1 MPQIK
6 KLLVANRGE
15 IAVRIIRACQE
26 LGIKTVAVYS
36 DADKESLH
44 VRMADQA
51 VCIGPPLPA
60 RSYLNMNTIL
70 SACRATEADAIH
82 PGYGFLA
89 ENAEFSE
96 ACSQNHIRFVGP
108 SGDVIRKLG
117 NKIAAREAAAAVS
130 IPIVPGKKECVRN
143 LEEVIPVAETIG
155 YPLLLKAAAGGGG
168 RGIQLVNDE
177 RDLKE
182 ALLRAQAEAQTAFG
196 DGTLYVEKLIKNA
209 RHVEVQVLL
218 DEYGNGIHLGE
229 RDCSLQRRHQ
239 KLLEESPCTVIDDR
253 LRKEITQASL
263 AFARSVGYSSA
274 GTVEFIFDQD
284 EKRFYFMEMN
294 TRIQVEHPVTEML
307 TGVDIIKEQFRIAAG
322 ETLSISQGQVVSRG
336 HAIECRINAEDP
348 AKNFS
353 PNPGTITKIVFPGG
367 PGVRTDSHCYS
378 GYTVS
383 PFYDSLIAKLIV
395 IDRNRQDTIRRME
408 RVLKEFEVQGI
419 ATTIPFHLEVL
430 QHPRFLSGNYNTRWI
445 EESFLRGENKASMDE
460 HLADP

>member
-1 MPQIK
+1 VPQIK

-26 LGIKTVAVYS
+26 LGIKTVALYS

-51 VCIGPPLPA
+51 VCIGPPLSA

-70 SACRATEADAIH
+70 SACRATKADAIH

-89 ENAEFSE
+89 ENAEFSD

-143 LEEVIPVAETIG
+143 PEEVIPVAETIG
-155 YPLLLKAAAGGGG
+155 YPLFLKAAAGGGG

-177 RDLKE
+177 RNLKE
-182 ALLRAQAEAQTAFG
+182 ALLRAQAEAQAAFG

-239 KLLEESPCTVIDDR
+239 KLLEESPCTVIDDG
-253 LRKEITQASL
+253 LRKELTQASL
-263 AFARSVGYSSA
+263 VFARSVGYSSA

-307 TGVDIIKEQFRIAAG
+307 TGVDIIKEQIRIAAG

-445 EESFLRGENKASMDE
+445 EESFLRGENKSSMDE

>member
-1 MPQIK
+1 VPQIK

-26 LGIKTVAVYS
+26 LGIKTVALYS

-51 VCIGPPLPA
+51 ICIGPPLPA
-60 RSYLNMNTIL
+60 RSYLNMSTIL
-70 SACRATEADAIH
+70 SACRATKADAIH

-117 NKIAAREAAAAVS
+117 NKIAAREAAVAVS
-130 IPIVPGKKECVRN
+130 IPIVPGKKECARN
-143 LEEVIPVAETIG
+143 LEEVIAVAETIG

-168 RGIQLVNDE
+168 RGIQLVHNE
-177 RDLKE
+177 RNLGD
-182 ALLRAQAEAQTAFG
+182 AFLRAQAEAQTAFG

-218 DEYGNGIHLGE
+218 DEHGNGIHLGE
-229 RDCSLQRRHQ
+229 RDCSIQRRHQ
-239 KLLEESPCTVIDDR
+239 KLLEESPCIVIDDG
-253 LRKEITQASL
+253 LRNDLTQASL

-307 TGVDIIKEQFRIAAG
+307 TGVDIIKEQIRIAAG
-322 ETLSISQGQVVSRG
+322 ETLSLSQEQIASRG

-348 AKNFS
+348 ENNFS

-378 GYTVS
+378 GYTIS
-383 PFYDSLIAKLIV
+383 PFYDSLLAKLIV
-395 IDRNRQDTIRRME
+395 IDRNRQDTICRME

-430 QHPRFLSGNYNTRWI
+430 QHSRFLSGNYNTRWI
-445 EESFLRGENKASMDE
+445 EESFLRRENKSSMDE
-460 HLADP
+460 HLTDP

>member
-26 LGIKTVAVYS
+26 LGIKTVALYS
-36 DADKESLH
+36 EADKESLH

-51 VCIGPPLPA
+51 VCIGPPPPA
-60 RSYLNMNTIL
+60 GSYLNMNIIL
-70 SACRATEADAIH
+70 SACLATKADAIH

-89 ENAEFSE
+89 ENAEFSKS
-96 ACSQNHIRFVGP
+96 CSQNHIRFVGP
-108 SGDVIRKLG
+108 GGDVIRKMG
-117 NKIAAREAAAAVS
+117 NKIAAREAAAVVNV
-130 IPIVPGKKECVRN
+130 PIVPGNKGVVKD
-143 LEEVIPVAETIG
+143 LGEVLQVAEAIG

-168 RGIQLVNDE
+168 RGIQFVDDE
-177 RDLKE
+177 RNLKE
-182 ALLRAQAEAQTAFG
+182 ALLRAQAEAQAAFG

-239 KLLEESPCTVIDDR
+239 KLLEESPCTVIDDE
-253 LRKEITQASL
+253 LRKKLTQAGL

-307 TGVDIIKEQFRIAAG
+307 TGVDIIKEQLRIAAG
-322 ETLSISQGQVVSRG
+322 EKLSISQEQVVSRG

-348 AKNFS
+348 AKDFS

-367 PGVRTDSHCYS
+367 PGVRTDSHCFL
-378 GYTVS
+378 GYNIS

-395 IDRNRQDTIRRME
+395 IDGNRKEAVRRME
-408 RVLKEFEVQGI
+408 RALKEFEVEGI
-419 ATTIPFHLEVL
+419 ATTIPFHIKVL
-430 QHPRFLSGNYNTRWI
+430 QDPQFLTGDYNTRWI
-445 EESFLRGENKASMDE
+445 EESFLKK
-460 HLADP
+460 

>member
-26 LGIKTVAVYS
+26 LGIKTVALYS

-60 RSYLNMNTIL
+60 RSYLNMNIIL
-70 SACRATEADAIH
+70 SACRATKADAIH

-108 SGDVIRKLG
+108 SGDVIRKMG
-117 NKIAAREAAAAVS
+117 NKIAAREAAAAVNV
-130 IPIVPGKKECVRN
+130 PIVPGKKEGVRN

-168 RGIQLVNDE
+168 RGIQFVDDE
-177 RDLKE
+177 RNLKE
-182 ALLRAQAEAQTAFG
+182 ALLRAQAEAQAAFG

-239 KLLEESPCTVIDDR
+239 KLLEESPCTVIDDG
-253 LRKEITQASL
+253 LRKELTQAGL

-322 ETLSISQGQVVSRG
+322 EKLSISQEQVVSRG

-348 AKNFS
+348 TKDFS

-378 GYTVS
+378 GYNIS

-395 IDRNRQDTIRRME
+395 MDRNRQETIRRME
-408 RVLKEFEVQGI
+408 RALKEFEVQGI
-419 ATTIPFHLEVL
+419 ATTIPFHLKVL
-430 QHPRFLSGNYNTRWI
+430 QDPQFLSGDYNTRWI
-445 EESFLRGENKASMDE
+445 EGSFLKKN
-460 HLADP
+460 H